1 MIDSLSYIGS
11 VSCGDKVFLP
21 IAPSKVSCGFPSA
34 AEDWLED
41 KLDLNEK
48 LIKSPS
54 STFLFRAE
62 GQSMTGA
69 GINDG
74 DILIVDRG
82 ITPTHGR
89 VVVAT
94 VSGDLTVKRLN
105 LKSNPPQL
113 DPANSRFKSITEEFT
128 IWGVVT
134 SSITE
139 L

>member
-1 MIDSLSYIGS
+1 MIDSLSYIRP
-11 VSCGDKVFLP
+11 VKCGNTVLLP

-41 KLDLNEK
+41 RLDLNEK

-62 GQSMTGA
+62 GESMTGV

-82 ITPTHGR
+82 VTPTHGK

-94 VSGDLTVKRLN
+94 ISGDLTVKRLN
-105 LKSNPPQL
+105 LKLYPPQL
-113 DPANSRFKSITEEFT
+113 DPANAQFKSITEEFT

>member
-1 MIDSLSYIGS
+1 MIDSLSYIRP
-11 VSCGDKVFLP
+11 VKCGNTVLLP

-41 KLDLNEK
+41 RLDLNEK

-62 GQSMTGA
+62 GESMTGA

-82 ITPTHGR
+82 VIPTHGR

-94 VSGDLTVKRLN
+94 ISGDLTVKRLN
-105 LKSNPPQL
+105 LKLNPPQL
-113 DPANSRFKSITEEFT
+113 DPENAQFKSITEEFT

>member
-1 MIDSLSYIGS
+1 MIDSLSYIRP
-11 VSCGDKVFLP
+11 VKCGNTVLLP

-41 KLDLNEK
+41 RLDLNEK

-62 GQSMTGA
+62 GESMTGV

-82 ITPTHGR
+82 VTPTHGR

-94 VSGDLTVKRLN
+94 ISGDLTVKRLN
-105 LKSNPPQL
+105 LKLDPPQL
-113 DPANSRFKSITEEFT
+113 DPANAQFKSITEEFT

>member
-1 MIDSLSYIGS
+1 MIDSLSYIRP
-11 VSCGDKVFLP
+11 VKCGTTIFLP

-41 KLDLNEK
+41 RLDLNEK

-62 GQSMTGA
+62 GESMTGA

-82 ITPTHGR
+82 VIPTHGR

-94 VSGDLTVKRLN
+94 ISGDLTVKRLN
-105 LKSNPPQL
+105 LKLNPPQL
-113 DPANSRFKSITEEFT
+113 DPENAQFKSITEEFT

>member
-1 MIDSLSYIGS
+1 MLDSISYIGPVYPGIALS
-11 VSCGDKVFLP
+11 LP
-21 IAPSKVSCGFPSA
+21 LAPSRVRCGFPSA

-41 KLDLNEK
+41 KLDLNQK

-54 STFLFRAE
+54 STFLFRVE
-62 GQSMTGA
+62 GESMTGV

-74 DILIVDRG
+74 DLLIVDRS
-82 ITPTHGR
+82 IMPKHGK
-89 VVVAT
+89 VVVAM
-94 VSGDLTVKRLN
+94 VGGDMTVKRLN

-113 DPANSRFKSITEEFT
+113 DPANPHFKSITEEFT
-128 IWGVVT
+128 VWGVVT

>member
-1 MIDSLSYIGS
+1 MIDSLSYIRP
-11 VSCGDKVFLP
+11 VKCGNTVLLP

-41 KLDLNEK
+41 RLDLNEK

-62 GQSMTGA
+62 GESMTGV

-82 ITPTHGR
+82 VTPTHGR

-94 VSGDLTVKRLN
+94 ISGDLTVKRLN
-105 LKSNPPQL
+105 LKLNPPQL
-113 DPANSRFKSITEEFT
+113 DPENAQFKSITEEFT

>member
-1 MIDSLSYIGS
+1 MIDSLSYIRP
-11 VSCGDKVFLP
+11 VKCGNTVLLP

-41 KLDLNEK
+41 RLDLNEK

-62 GQSMTGA
+62 GESMTGV

-82 ITPTHGR
+82 VPPTHGR

-94 VSGDLTVKRLN
+94 ISGDLTVKRLN
-105 LKSNPPQL
+105 LKLDPPQL
-113 DPANSRFKSITEEFT
+113 DPANVQFKSITEEFT